1 MCQVRCYNHSGEKFL
16 RINALT
22 WPLWFSEYYTEF
34 LIECTY
40 ELYGGAI
47 KISLSDG
54 SITFN
59 SFLLWRLWEFRN
71 PNPNS
76 NPARYYLEFRLN
88 EDSVFRLSVFL
99 NSVCLFFFFL
109 QSVPHVSLAGITS
122 HKPKCNIPHWK
133 YTWRGYFQTSQNPKQ
148 TF

>member
-47 KISLSDG
+47 KICLSDG
-54 SITFN
+54 STRIHETFN
-59 SFLLWRLWEFRN
+59 SFLLCRLWEFRN
-71 PNPNS
+71 PKPIS

-88 EDSVFRLSVFL
+88 EDSVFGLSVFL
-99 NSVCLFFFFL
+99 NCVCLFFSFSRVYLMFL
-109 QSVPHVSLAGITS
+109 QRELLRTNRNAIS
-122 HKPKCNIPHWK
+122 HIGSILEGVIF
-133 YTWRGYFQTSQNPKQ
+133 R
-148 TF
+148 